1 MDTSFHQFQ
10 LQQIPLISREIALE
24 GYIAQFNLLLVNG
37 HFPDLDWLRRS
48 SRSHASVFNS
58 YEPVFEKMSLTQFI
72 ASNEET
78 LAAIRWPSQATAHLQ
93 DPNLRKLV
101 EHVSIN
107 DIGLLISLNP
117 ESPDFETAVLD
128 QILNCRFD
136 DHPNLLDWLFAV
148 ADQPLPKI
156 VDKEGLLDFLSKFL
170 LARRQNG
177 TGSCL
182 CRCLDFADETL
193 RESGYPETAVQ
204 LFRLLSELHSDY
216 KSRLNLCQ
224 FPQTFLQNRTNG
236 SPTTSFL

>member
-1 MDTSFHQFQ
+1 MEVDVAIHKSRLGELAYT
-10 LQQIPLISREIALE
+10 SREIALQ
-24 GYIAQFNLLLVNG
+24 GYIAQFDLLLSKG
-37 HFPDLDWLRRS
+37 FFPDLDWLRRTS
-48 SRSHASVFNS
+48 AGMCNRLFCA
-58 YEPVFEKMSLTQFI
+58 YEPVFENMSLTQFI

-107 DIGLLISLNP
+107 DISHLISLNP
-117 ESPDFETAVLD
+117 ESPDFETAVLH
-128 QILNCRFD
+128 QIITCRFD

-177 TGSCL
+177 TGSC
-182 CRCLDFADETL
+182 FM
-193 RESGYPETAVQ
+193 SM
-204 LFRLLSELHSDY
+204 S
-216 KSRLNLCQ
+216 
-224 FPQTFLQNRTNG
+224 
-236 SPTTSFL
+236 